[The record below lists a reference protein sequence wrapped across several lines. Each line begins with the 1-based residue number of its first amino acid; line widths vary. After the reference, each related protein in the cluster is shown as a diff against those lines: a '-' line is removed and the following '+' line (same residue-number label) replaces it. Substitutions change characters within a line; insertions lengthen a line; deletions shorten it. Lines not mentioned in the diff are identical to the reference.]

1 MERRATKVKARDRSS
16 VPDTVVK
23 GLERL
28 TVDKG
33 RDDEKINPTDI
44 KIRTSFKS

>member
-1 MERRATKVKARDRSS
+1 MERRVDKARVRGVSS

-23 GLERL
+23 DLENPA
-28 TVDKG
+28 VDKG
-33 RDDEKINPTDI
+33 RGDEKINPTDI